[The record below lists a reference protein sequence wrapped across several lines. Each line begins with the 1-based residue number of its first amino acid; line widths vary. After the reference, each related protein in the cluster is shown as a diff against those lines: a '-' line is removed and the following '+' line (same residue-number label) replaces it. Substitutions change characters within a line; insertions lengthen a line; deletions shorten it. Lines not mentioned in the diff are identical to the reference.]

1 MNDNSIQEWLNN
13 EKTISKSVKPYSHF
27 DFKTNIVSS
36 WDYIS
41 DPSKVA
47 KHGFYPFIHYEQ
59 KQIKFHKKKG
69 KKIKVRNIYYAAHI
83 DSCIYQ
89 YYSFLLNEKYN
100 DRVKNDNLSDVAVAY
115 RTDLGKSNIHFA
127 KSAFDFIKS
136 SDTCYIM
143 IGDFTDFF
151 DTLEHN
157 YLKYRICDLMGT
169 NCLPNDYYS
178 VFKNVTKYS
187 YVELTDL
194 LELNQLEDTPTG
206 RYHLNNKAK
215 VLDTDKFRENKEKLV
230 RKNQNI
236 YGIPQGSP
244 ISALF
249 ANIYMLDCDK
259 RIHELV
265 LQYNGFYMRYSDDF
279 IIVIPNVSENKMITI
294 YSKIKY
300 ILNSVPNL
308 KLQQEKTQFYSF
320 INNSLENCGNKF
332 GERADIS
339 NRFINFLGFTF
350 DGQQIFIRDKTISK
364 YYYRMYRKAKTIAK
378 SHGYSKYGKKISNE
392 MIYKRYSIKGA
403 YDKPGNFITYVDRAQ
418 RMFNNQKSINAKTKN
433 HMQKI
438 KKAIGK

>member
-1 MNDNSIQEWLNN
+1 MNGNSIQEWLNN
-13 EKTISKSVKPYSHF
+13 EKTIAKSVKPYSHF

-59 KQIKFHKKKG
+59 KQIKFRKKKG

-127 KSAFDFIKS
+127 KSAFDFMKN

-194 LELNQLEDTPTG
+194 LKLNQLEDTPTG

-215 VLDTDKFRENKEKLV
+215 VLDTDKFRENKEKPGRIRQQHARLL
-230 RKNQNI
+230 RLPP
-236 YGIPQGSP
+236 IPFRILFISFPDIPVIADLHPERRTIGSKIQFSLHP
-244 ISALF
+244 LRRGKSQHVNTYLQHGLRELQQPDIGFSRLLIF
-249 ANIYMLDCDK
+249 LRENLCLMVKTVK
-259 RIHELV
+259 RIC
-265 LQYNGFYMRYSDDF
+265 Q
-279 IIVIPNVSENKMITI
+279 VINI
-294 YSKIKY
+294 
-300 ILNSVPNL
+300 
-308 KLQQEKTQFYSF
+308 
-320 INNSLENCGNKF
+320 
-332 GERADIS
+332 
-339 NRFINFLGFTF
+339 
-350 DGQQIFIRDKTISK
+350 
-364 YYYRMYRKAKTIAK
+364 
-378 SHGYSKYGKKISNE
+378 
-392 MIYKRYSIKGA
+392 
-403 YDKPGNFITYVDRAQ
+403 
-418 RMFNNQKSINAKTKN
+418 
-433 HMQKI
+433 
-438 KKAIGK
+438 